1 MSNTLKVSK
10 FGGTSMSHEEQFK
23 KVRTIVLS
31 DPNRQVIV
39 VSALGKRTSDDDKVT
54 DLLYLIYAYLQHHV
68 DWTPLWKRIC
78 DRFIQVRDVLALQ
91 LPIEDEL
98 ARIQKQL
105 EDEKITE
112 DYLVSRGEY
121 LTAQLMA
128 EYLGYQFIDA
138 KDLIFF
144 DYDGK
149 IDQEKTAQE
158 ITKAFKRYPK
168 MVVPG
173 FYGANPAGKEK
184 LLGRGGSDI
193 TGAILAKMLQAE
205 SYENWTDVSGIMMA
219 DPRIIDHP
227 KIIEEISFRELR
239 EMAYM
244 GANVLHEAAVFPVQ
258 EADIPIQIKNTNDP
272 FAQGTKISNHEI
284 EKENGLTGI
293 AGRKDF
299 LSITLFK
306 RHMSDEIGFI
316 WKAMSIFAKHEISIE
331 HIPSGIDN
339 IGVIVSAEAIADKL
353 FLITKELKETLG
365 VEEIIV
371 IEDLALISVVG
382 GPHKELIGLSGKVLS
397 ILNKLE
403 IRTSILSQG
412 AQELNLIIGVPNNQ
426 YETVVKGIYEGMV
439 NTDAERISNGTP
451 SNS

>member
-1 MSNTLKVSK
+1 MSNTLKVAK

-121 LTAQLMA
+121 LTAQL
-128 EYLGYQFIDA
+128 
-138 KDLIFF
+138 
-144 DYDGK
+144 
-149 IDQEKTAQE
+149 
-158 ITKAFKRYPK
+158 
-168 MVVPG
+168 

-365 VEEIIV
+365 VEEIVV

>member
-1 MSNTLKVSK
+1 MKIAK
-10 FGGTSMSHEEQFK
+10 FGGSSMSHETQFR
-23 KVRTIVLS
+23 KVRSIVLA
-31 DPNRQVIV
+31 DPARKVIV
-39 VSALGKRTSDDDKVT
+39 VSALGKRTADDDKVT
-54 DLLYLIYAYLQHHV
+54 DLLYLIYAYLQHQV
-68 DWTPLWKRIC
+68 DWTPLWQRVTE
-78 DRFIQVRDVLALQ
+78 RFIQVRDLLELDFSIEEQLAEIEYQ
-91 LPIEDEL
+91 LK
-98 ARIQKQL
+98 QKKVTL
-105 EDEKITE
+105 

-128 EYLGYQFIDA
+128 VYLDYSFADA
-138 KDLIFF
+138 SQLIFF
-144 DYDGK
+144 DHEGE
-149 IDQEKTAQE
+149 IDFQQTSQAVQQKYQETQA
-158 ITKAFKRYPK
+158 I
-168 MVVPG
+168 VVPG
-173 FYGANPAGKEK
+173 FYGVNPAGKEK

-193 TGAILAKMLQAE
+193 TGSILANVLQAE

-219 DPRIIDHP
+219 DPRIIDSP
-227 KIIEEISFRELR
+227 KVIEEISFRELR

-244 GANVLHEAAVFPVQ
+244 GANVLHESAIFPVQ
-258 EADIPIQIKNTNDP
+258 EADIPIHIKNTNRPQDH
-272 FAQGTKISNHEI
+272 GTKISNHEV

-316 WKAMSIFAKHEISIE
+316 WKAMSIFAKHGISIE

-353 FLITKELKETLG
+353 FLITKELKEKLG
-365 VEEIIV
+365 VEEIEV

-397 ILNKLE
+397 ILNQLE
-403 IRTSILSQG
+403 IRTSVLSQG
-412 AQELNLIIGVPNNQ
+412 AQELNLIIGVANDQ

-439 NTDAERISNGTP
+439 KTCVAQTPNGLT

>member
-1 MSNTLKVSK
+1 
-10 FGGTSMSHEEQFK
+10 
-23 KVRTIVLS
+23 
-31 DPNRQVIV
+31 
-39 VSALGKRTSDDDKVT
+39 
-54 DLLYLIYAYLQHHV
+54 
-68 DWTPLWKRIC
+68 
-78 DRFIQVRDVLALQ
+78 
-91 LPIEDEL
+91 
-98 ARIQKQL
+98 
-105 EDEKITE
+105 
-112 DYLVSRGEY
+112 
-121 LTAQLMA
+121 
-128 EYLGYQFIDA
+128 
-138 KDLIFF
+138 
-144 DYDGK
+144 
-149 IDQEKTAQE
+149 
-158 ITKAFKRYPK
+158 

-205 SYENWTDVSGIMMA
+205 GYENWTDVSGIMMA

-272 FAQGTKISNHEI
+272 FAQGTKISNHEV

-365 VEEIIV
+365 VEEIVV

-412 AQELNLIIGVPNNQ
+412 AQELNLIIGVPNDQ

>member
-1 MSNTLKVSK
+1 MKVAK

-365 VEEIIV
+365 VEEIVV

-426 YETVVKGIYEGMV
+426 YGTVVKGIYEGMV

>member
-1 MSNTLKVSK
+1 MSNTLKIAK

-23 KVRTIVLS
+23 KVHTIVLS

-68 DWTPLWKRIC
+68 DWTPLWERIC
-78 DRFIQVRDVLALQ
+78 ERFVQVRDLLDLQ
-91 LPIEDEL
+91 LPVEEEL

-121 LTAQLMA
+121 LTARLMA

-138 KDLIFF
+138 KDLLFF

-149 IDQEKTAQE
+149 IDEE
-158 ITKAFKRYPK
+158 K

-193 TGAILAKMLQAE
+193 TGAILAKMLQAA

-272 FAQGTKISNHEI
+272 FAQGTKISNHEV

-365 VEEIIV
+365 VEEIVV

-412 AQELNLIIGVPNNQ
+412 AQELNLIIGVPNDQ

>member
-1 MSNTLKVSK
+1 MKVAK
-10 FGGTSMSHEEQFK
+10 FGGSSMSNEEQFR
-23 KVRTIVLS
+23 KVKSIILS
-31 DPNRQVIV
+31 DPKREVIV
-39 VSALGKRTSDDDKVT
+39 VSALGKRTNEDDKVT
-54 DLLYLIYAYLQHHV
+54 DLLYLIHAYLQHDV

-78 DRFIQVRDVLALQ
+78 DRFIQVRDLLE
-91 LPIEDEL
+91 LTFPIEKVL
-98 ARIQKQL
+98 SAIQTRLQN
-105 EDEKITE
+105 EKVSQ

-128 EYLGYQFIDA
+128 EYLHYTFVDA
-138 KDLIFF
+138 KEVIFF
-144 DYDGK
+144 DYEGE
-149 IDQEKTAQE
+149 IDYEKTTQAVRSFYEQQ
-158 ITKAFKRYPK
+158 TTL
-168 MVVPG
+168 VVPG
-173 FYGANPAGKEK
+173 FYGANPFGKEK

-193 TGAILAKMLQAE
+193 TGAVLAKALDAE

-219 DPRIIDHP
+219 DPRIIDSP
-227 KIIEEISFRELR
+227 KVIEEISFRELR

-258 EADIPIQIKNTNDP
+258 EADIPIQIKNTNEP
-272 FAQGTKISNHEI
+272 EAKGTRISNHEV

-316 WKAMSIFAKHEISIE
+316 WKAMSIFANYGISIE

-339 IGVIVSAEAIADKL
+339 IGVVVSAEAIADKL
-353 FLITKELKETLG
+353 FLITKELKEELG
-365 VEEIIV
+365 VEEIEI
-371 IEDLALISVVG
+371 IDELALISVVG

-397 ILNKLE
+397 ILNQLG

-412 AQELNLIIGVPNNQ
+412 AQELNLIIGVANDQ

-439 NTDAERISNGTP
+439 TAHVSETSDGIT

>member
-1 MSNTLKVSK
+1 MKVAK
-10 FGGTSMSHEEQFK
+10 FGGSSMSNEEQFR
-23 KVRTIVLS
+23 KVKSIILS
-31 DPNRQVIV
+31 DPKREVIV
-39 VSALGKRTSDDDKVT
+39 VSALGKRTNEDDKVT
-54 DLLYLIYAYLQHHV
+54 DLLYLIHAYLQHDV
-68 DWTPLWKRIC
+68 DWTPLWKQIC
-78 DRFIQVRDVLALQ
+78 DRFIQVRDLLE
-91 LPIEDEL
+91 LTFPIEKEL
-98 ARIQKQL
+98 SAIQTRLQN
-105 EDEKITE
+105 EKVSQ

-128 EYLGYQFIDA
+128 EYLHYTFVDA
-138 KDLIFF
+138 KEVIFF
-144 DYDGK
+144 DYEGE
-149 IDQEKTAQE
+149 IDYEKTTQAVRSFYEQQ
-158 ITKAFKRYPK
+158 TTL
-168 MVVPG
+168 VVPG
-173 FYGANPAGKEK
+173 FYGANPFGKEK

-193 TGAILAKMLQAE
+193 TGAVLAKALNAE

-219 DPRIIDHP
+219 DPRIIDSP
-227 KIIEEISFRELR
+227 KVIEEISFRELR

-258 EADIPIQIKNTNDP
+258 EADIPIQIKNTNEP
-272 FAQGTKISNHEI
+272 EAKGTRISNHEV

-316 WKAMSIFAKHEISIE
+316 WKAMSIFANYGISIE

-339 IGVIVSAEAIADKL
+339 IGVVVSAEAIADKL
-353 FLITKELKETLG
+353 FLITKELKEKLG
-365 VEEIIV
+365 VEEIEI
-371 IEDLALISVVG
+371 IDELALISVVG

-397 ILNKLE
+397 ILNQLG

-412 AQELNLIIGVPNNQ
+412 AQELNLIIGVANDQ

-439 NTDAERISNGTP
+439 TAHVSETSDGIT

>member
-1 MSNTLKVSK
+1 MKVAK

-365 VEEIIV
+365 VEEIVV

-426 YETVVKGIYEGMV
+426 YETVVKGIYKGMV

>member
-1 MSNTLKVSK
+1 MSNTLKIAK

-68 DWTPLWKRIC
+68 DWTPLWERIC
-78 DRFIQVRDVLALQ
+78 ERFVQVRDLLDLQ
-91 LPIEDEL
+91 LPVEEEL

-121 LTAQLMA
+121 LTARLMA

-138 KDLIFF
+138 KDLLFF
-144 DYDGK
+144 DYDG
-149 IDQEKTAQE
+149 
-158 ITKAFKRYPK
+158 K

-193 TGAILAKMLQAE
+193 TGAILAKMLQAA

-272 FAQGTKISNHEI
+272 FAQGTKISNHEV

-365 VEEIIV
+365 VEEIVV

-412 AQELNLIIGVPNNQ
+412 AQELNLIIGVPNDQ

>member
-1 MSNTLKVSK
+1 MSNTLKVAK

-244 GANVLHEAAVFPVQ
+244 G
-258 EADIPIQIKNTNDP
+258 
-272 FAQGTKISNHEI
+272 
-284 EKENGLTGI
+284 LTFFM
-293 AGRKDF
+293 KQLF
-299 LSITLFK
+299 SQFK
-306 RHMSDEIGFI
+306 R
-316 WKAMSIFAKHEISIE
+316 
-331 HIPSGIDN
+331 
-339 IGVIVSAEAIADKL
+339 
-353 FLITKELKETLG
+353 
-365 VEEIIV
+365 
-371 IEDLALISVVG
+371 LIS
-382 GPHKELIGLSGKVLS
+382 
-397 ILNKLE
+397 
-403 IRTSILSQG
+403 
-412 AQELNLIIGVPNNQ
+412 
-426 YETVVKGIYEGMV
+426 
-439 NTDAERISNGTP
+439 P
-451 SNS
+451 SK

>member
-1 MSNTLKVSK
+1 MKVAK
-10 FGGTSMSHEEQFK
+10 FGGSSMAQEAQFK
-23 KVRTIVLS
+23 KVRSIILS
-31 DPNRQVIV
+31 DPKRQVIV
-39 VSALGKRTSDDDKVT
+39 VSALGKRTPEDDKVT

-68 DWTPLWKRIC
+68 DWTPLWQRIC
-78 DRFIQVRDVLALQ
+78 TRFIRVRDMLELTFP
-91 LPIEDEL
+91 LEEEL
-98 ARIQKQL
+98 AKIQKKL
-105 EDEKITE
+105 ENEKMTK
-112 DYLVSRGEY
+112 DYLISRGEY
-121 LTAQLMA
+121 LTAQLMG
-128 EYLGYQFIDA
+128 EYLGYSFIDA
-138 KDLIFF
+138 KELIFF
-144 DYDGK
+144 DYEGN
-149 IDQEKTAQE
+149 IDYERTQQAVMQAQKLHKTM
-158 ITKAFKRYPK
+158 I
-168 MVVPG
+168 VPG
-173 FYGANPAGKEK
+173 FYGANPDGKEK

-193 TGAILAKMLQAE
+193 TGAVLAKSLQAE

-219 DPRIIDHP
+219 DPRIIESP

-272 FAQGTKISNHEI
+272 AAQGTMISNQEV

-316 WKAMSIFAKHEISIE
+316 WKAMSIFAKHGISIE

-339 IGVIVSAEAIADKL
+339 IGVVVFAEAIADKL
-353 FLITKELKETLG
+353 FVITKELKETLG
-365 VEEIIV
+365 VEEIEV
-371 IEDLALISVVG
+371 IEDLALVSVVG

-397 ILNKLE
+397 ILNQLG

-412 AQELNLIIGVPNNQ
+412 AQELNLIIGIRNEE

-439 NTDAERISNGTP
+439 NRHAGRTSNGITP
-451 SNS
+451 NS

>member
-1 MSNTLKVSK
+1 
-10 FGGTSMSHEEQFK
+10 
-23 KVRTIVLS
+23 
-31 DPNRQVIV
+31 
-39 VSALGKRTSDDDKVT
+39 
-54 DLLYLIYAYLQHHV
+54 
-68 DWTPLWKRIC
+68 
-78 DRFIQVRDVLALQ
+78 
-91 LPIEDEL
+91 
-98 ARIQKQL
+98 
-105 EDEKITE
+105 
-112 DYLVSRGEY
+112 
-121 LTAQLMA
+121 
-128 EYLGYQFIDA
+128 
-138 KDLIFF
+138 
-144 DYDGK
+144 
-149 IDQEKTAQE
+149 
-158 ITKAFKRYPK
+158 
-168 MVVPG
+168 
-173 FYGANPAGKEK
+173 
-184 LLGRGGSDI
+184 
-193 TGAILAKMLQAE
+193 MLQAA

-272 FAQGTKISNHEI
+272 FAQGTKISNHEV

-365 VEEIIV
+365 VEEIVV

-412 AQELNLIIGVPNNQ
+412 AQELNLIIGVPNDQ
-426 YETVVKGIYEGMV
+426 YEAVVKGIYEGMV

>member
-1 MSNTLKVSK
+1 MSNTLKVAK

-258 EADIPIQIKNTNDP
+258 EADIPIQI
-272 FAQGTKISNHEI
+272 
-284 EKENGLTGI
+284 
-293 AGRKDF
+293 
-299 LSITLFK
+299 TLFK

-365 VEEIIV
+365 VEEIVV